1 MKTDY
6 FKYSYK
12 YCGGTW
18 MFCDGKCKHCL
29 HSNTITLNKTILT
42 KQNVSFTNTT
52 GKNKFDEELEVEPKH
67 GETTYSY

>member
-6 FKYSYK
+6 AQYSYK

-18 MFCDGKCKHCL
+18 MFCDGNCKQCL
-29 HSNTITLNKTILT
+29 HSNTTTSNKTILT
-42 KQNVSFTNTT
+42 KQNVKFTNTT
-52 GKNKFDEELEVEPKH
+52 GTDKYDEELEVKSQY